1 MLSKE
6 EAESKLFKIYYTLEM
21 DKIYQNSPESV
32 DIDIF
37 EETSDPDHL
46 EHNWYFR
53 KEENKIL
60 VQMTAIDY
68 EKGTQY
74 VSGTFA
80 FNAAWKSMKGFIFN
94 LWGLI
99 QLLTITFIIGL
110 EVLEIYLLTIQFYFA
125 LLPVIFIGFIVFF
138 YFYTVRVRKKKIENS
153 YFDNLNKIA
162 DKIDTKSL
170 QEIYTHFYN
179 LFTQTFFSSALVSL
193 ISIFSLIILLG
204 TIFTS

>member
-1 MLSKE
+1 MLSNE
-6 EAESKLFKIYYTLEM
+6 EAESKLFRIYYALEM

-53 KEENKIL
+53 KEENKIF

-68 EKGTQY
+68 EKGSQY
-74 VSGTFA
+74 VGGTFA

-94 LWGLI
+94 YWGLI
-99 QLLTITFIIGL
+99 QLLTIVSIVGF

-125 LLPVIFIGFIVFF
+125 LLPVILIVVIDFLFF
-138 YFYTVRVRKKKIENS
+138 YIIKVRKDRIKQS
-153 YFDNLNKIA
+153 YLDNLSKITNE
-162 DKIDTKSL
+162 IDTNSL
-170 QEIYTHFYN
+170 EEYYTHFFK
-179 LFTQTFFSSALVSL
+179 LFTHTFFISALVAL
-193 ISIFSLIILLG
+193 ISIISLLILVG
-204 TIFTS
+204 TMFA